1 MTYLL
6 IILLILSILVIIVI
20 LSGLLLNIPGSEIKK
35 EGIASAVCILV
46 FLLVHFIY
54 DIAAVSKSVNIKF
67 YVAFI
72 GGGVTLL
79 IYNTIR
85 NRKSKTEQ

>member
-6 IILLILSILVIIVI
+6 IILLILSILVIIFI
-20 LSGLLLNIPGSEIKK
+20 LSGLVLNIPGSEIKK
-35 EGIASAVCILV
+35 EVIAAVVCILV

-54 DIAAVSKSVNIKF
+54 DIAAVSKLVNIKF

-72 GGGVTLL
+72 GGGLTLF
-79 IYNTIR
+79 IYNTVR
-85 NRKSKTEQ
+85 NRKSRTEQ